1 MQAGLPETL
10 ADLFNADRRSR
21 RVGGPQLAS
30 TEREQLKA
38 ALKSKGRIALADIE
52 KEMGNA
58 YRRALNVKLIDIFA
72 GAWSAVTQVA
82 ELGDTTNYPSGEKHF
97 VPLANHRITSDHRPK
112 VEVLV
117 DGMPLVSL
125 TLNVNLQA
133 QFEAAVLE
141 VEGGHIHA
149 IKPGNCLA
157 MASVS
162 CRGVPIA
169 STSSRRLALP
179 AEIELQPPFAIRA
192 FGGVASPPRSEP
204 ILTLSGRDEKGRVVE
219 FRVAPT
225 SEDTENTWVIG
236 RRAGRVDFVISHRLV
251 SNEHALIHFS
261 GAKGLE
267 ICDLDSSNGTVLD
280 GKPIGRQ
287 YVSLAEARKVAF
299 GGFEMEVQR
308 G

>member
-38 ALKSKGRIALADIE
+38 ALKSKGRIALADVE

-72 GAWSAVTQVA
+72 GAWSGVTQVA
-82 ELGDTTNYPSGEKHF
+82 ELGDTTKYPPGEKHF

-125 TLNVNLQA
+125 TLDVNLQA
-133 QFEAAVLE
+133 QFDAAVLE

-149 IKPGNCLA
+149 IKPGGCLA
-157 MASVS
+157 AASVS

-192 FGGVASPPRSEP
+192 FGGQAVARSEP
-204 ILTLSGRDEKGRVVE
+204 MLTLSGRDEKGRLVE
-219 FRVAPT
+219 FHLAAA
-225 SEDTENTWVIG
+225 SGDAESTWVIG
-236 RRAGRVDFVISHRLV
+236 RREGRVDILLAHRLV
-251 SNEHALIHFS
+251 SNAHARIRFS
-261 GAKGLE
+261 RARGLE
-267 ICDLDSSNGTVLD
+267 ICDLGSSNGTLLD
-280 GKPIGRQ
+280 GKPIGQ
-287 YVSLAEARKVAF
+287 DYVSLAGVRSVSF
-299 GGFEMEVQR
+299 GGFEMEVV
-308 G
+308 GG